1 MERKLELITLTGCEV
16 MEKTLENIFMMA
28 ATLYNQVVT
37 FVDDVNND
45 NFDFQILY
53 TDKGVLQS
61 ARLLTTLSRIRASH
75 KDVVMTIEEFDKIIA
90 NAEELREDTLFGRF
104 GIFNEKVY
112 RKNKELY
119 EFMKN
124 TEVEIGI
131 MIENITNAINKLESY
146 LRELEEN
153 GEKIIIGK
161 D

>member
-1 MERKLELITLTGCEV
+1 MKRELKLVTLTGCEV
-16 MEKTLENIFMMA
+16 MEKTLENIFTKA

-61 ARLLTTLSRIRASH
+61 AKLLTSFSKIKVLH
-75 KDVVMTIEEFDKIIA
+75 NDVAMTIEEFDKMLTS
-90 NAEELREDTLFGRF
+90 AEEIREDTLFGRF
-104 GIFNEKVY
+104 GIFNEKTY
-112 RKNKELY
+112 KKNKELY

-124 TEVEIGI
+124 AEVEIRI
-131 MIENITNAINKLESY
+131 MIENITNAINKIENY
-146 LRELEEN
+146 LRELEKN
-153 GEKIIIGK
+153 GEKIIVGK

>member
-16 MEKTLENIFMMA
+16 MEKTLENIFTMA
-28 ATLYNQVVT
+28 ATIYNQVVT
-37 FVDDVNND
+37 FADDVNDD

-61 ARLLTTLSRIRASH
+61 ARLLTSLSRIKASH
-75 KDVVMTIEEFDKIIA
+75 KDVVMTIEEFDKIIT
-90 NAEELREDTLFGRF
+90 NAEELRKDTLFGRF
-104 GIFNEKVY
+104 GIFNERVY

-124 TEVEIGI
+124 AEVEIRI
-131 MIENITNAINKLESY
+131 MIENITKATNKLENY
-146 LRELEEN
+146 LGELEEK
-153 GEKIIIGK
+153 GEKIIVGK